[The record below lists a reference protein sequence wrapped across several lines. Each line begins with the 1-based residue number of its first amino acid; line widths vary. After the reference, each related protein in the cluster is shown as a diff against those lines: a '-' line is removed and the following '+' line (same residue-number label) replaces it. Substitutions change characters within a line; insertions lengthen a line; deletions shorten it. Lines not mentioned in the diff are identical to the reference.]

1 MLSAFEILI
10 RGIILGLIVS
20 VPLGPIGIILINRTI
35 KRGVMSGVCSGLGLG
50 VADVLQAVVAGL
62 GLTLIIGFIR
72 EQRYALSISAG
83 IVIIAAGVKVFF
95 SNPIRDLRN
104 RDHAGKSLWRDF
116 YTVFILSITNP
127 YTVLIFVAFFSG
139 FPVKADIKPGMIP
152 FILIPGIFIGTMA
165 WWTTL
170 SWIVGRFREKI
181 RLRVLFRINRIAG
194 IIIAGIGVAVLLS
207 VFSGRTG
214 F

>member
-35 KRGVMSGVCSGLGLG
+35 KRGVMSGVFSGLGLG
-50 VADVLQAVVAGL
+50 VADVLQAIIAAL

-72 EQRYALSISAG
+72 EQRSMLSFTAG

-95 SNPIRDLRN
+95 SNPIRDLRK
-104 RDHAGKSLWRDF
+104 RDQAGKSLWRDF

-127 YTVLIFVAFFSG
+127 YTILIFVAFFSG
-139 FPVKADIKPGMIP
+139 FPVKADIRPGMIP

-170 SWIVGRFREKI
+170 SWVVSRFRERI
-181 RLRVLFRINRIAG
+181 RLKVLFRINRFAG
-194 IIIAGIGVAVLLS
+194 IIIAGIGIAVIIS
-207 VFSGRTG
+207 IFSA
-214 F
+214 

>member
-1 MLSAFEILI
+1 MLPAFEILI

-35 KRGVMSGVCSGLGLG
+35 KRGVMSGVFSGLGLS
-50 VADVLQAVVAGL
+50 VADVIQAIVAGL

-72 EQRYALSISAG
+72 EQRFVISIIAG

-95 SNPIRDLRN
+95 SNPIHDMRRRDQT
-104 RDHAGKSLWRDF
+104 GKSLWRDF
-116 YTVFILSITNP
+116 YTVFVLSITNP

-139 FPVKADIKPGMIP
+139 FPVKADITPRMIP

-170 SWIVGRFREKI
+170 SWFVSRFREKI
-181 RLRVLFRINRIAG
+181 RLRVLLRINRLAG
-194 IIIAGIGVAVLLS
+194 LIIAGIGIAVMIS
-207 VFSGRTG
+207 IFSA
-214 F
+214 

>member
-1 MLSAFEILI
+1 MLSAFEILV
-10 RGIILGLIVS
+10 RGILLGLIVS

-35 KRGVMSGVCSGLGLG
+35 KRGVMSGVFSGLGLG
-50 VADVLQAVVAGL
+50 TADVVQAVVAGL

-72 EQRYALSISAG
+72 EQKFVLGIIAG
-83 IVIIAAGVKVFF
+83 IVIIGAGVKIFF

-104 RDHAGKSLWRDF
+104 RDHTGKSLWRDF
-116 YTVFILSITNP
+116 YTVFILSVTNP

-139 FPVKADIKPGMIP
+139 FPVKADIRGEVIP

-170 SWIVGRFREKI
+170 SWLVSRFREKI
-181 RLRVLFRINRIAG
+181 RLRALVRINRLAG
-194 IIIAGIGVAVLLS
+194 IIIAAIGIAVLISL
-207 VFSGRTG
+207 FSA
-214 F
+214 